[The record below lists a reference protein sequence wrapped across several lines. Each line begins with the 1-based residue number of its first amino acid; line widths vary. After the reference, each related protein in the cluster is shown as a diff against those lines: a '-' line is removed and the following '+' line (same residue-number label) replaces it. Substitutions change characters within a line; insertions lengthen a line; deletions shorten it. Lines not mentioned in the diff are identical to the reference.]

1 MPRLRTLA
9 IGLLLLV
16 AGILLATRPCAST
29 VIPPEQVFRLEVA
42 CSDLVVSGRVV
53 ATEESTERIR
63 YSQLEVERCLVGSAE
78 AGDTLRVSWRAAS
91 WTDGPTGHVGV
102 TSDYGPQLSR
112 LTGHRAL
119 YFLREDGGL
128 RLSGIGP
135 IVFSRECKRTIR
147 AMLSWIR
154 EPSSSDMLAVHLHTT
169 SPRRASRWPCGT
181 TDADLMDERLE
192 IVARFLEEHL
202 ERLEQESQLETGR
215 SN

>member
-1 MPRLRTLA
+1 M
-9 IGLLLLV
+9 GLLLLV
-16 AGILLATRPCAST
+16 VGILLGTRPCAS
-29 VIPPEQVFRLEVA
+29 VAIPPQEIFRLEVA
-42 CSDLVVSGRVV
+42 CSDIVVLGRVV

-78 AGDTLRVSWRAAS
+78 AGDTFRVSWGAAS
-91 WTDGPTGHVGV
+91 WAAGPSGQVGV

-112 LTGHRAL
+112 LTGQTAL

-154 EPSSSDMLAVHLHTT
+154 EPSPNDMLTVHLHTT
-169 SPRRASRWPCGT
+169 RPRRASRWPCGT
-181 TDADLMDERLE
+181 TDADLMHERLE
-192 IVARFLEEHL
+192 VVAGFLEEHL
-202 ERLEQESQLETGR
+202 ERLTRESQVETGR